1 MTARRDLCRRFAAM
15 RVDVLVGAM
24 LAVAVLIVSAAPA
37 RLAAAEPDAGAFID
51 DALVLRAAGIK
62 GEAAGVLSEMP
73 GAGRVGGEERLG
85 VLWAP
90 FFDNAIVKLGR
101 LQSSVP
107 VALYYNP
114 LLDVALLTLWEQ
126 RDGRYRVVAVRALPG
141 ERLAEPGAEVP
152 PGPSWMAAED
162 GALEAL
168 ERTTAARLG
177 AFRAMHP
184 ADAREP
190 GRDASTFAAAAADF
204 KAALPRL
211 VWNAAQRARWSD
223 EARPWLRPVLAVVE
237 AVLGA
242 GQAGALV
249 GAAPETDAEVAAAL
263 AQMPAGFAGGL
274 ALDMALDIGA
284 GEHLLIG
291 SLPEDG
297 DVYVLA
303 RCRLEGVVCGLRRFG
318 LVSLLE

>member
-1 MTARRDLCRRFAAM
+1 MTAERDAYPRIVEPRVGVLAGAVLAA
-15 RVDVLVGAM
+15 VVLVA
-24 LAVAVLIVSAAPA
+24 SAAPA
-37 RLAAAEPDAGAFID
+37 RSAEVEPDAGAFVGD
-51 DALVLRAAGIK
+51 VLALRT
-62 GEAAGVLSEMP
+62 AGVNGKAAVMLAEMP
-73 GAGRVGGEERLG
+73 GAGRVGGEARLG

-101 LQSSVP
+101 LQSPVP

-114 LLDVALLTLWEQ
+114 LLDVALLTLWERQ
-126 RDGRYRVVAVRALPG
+126 GEPYRVVSVRALPG
-141 ERLAEPGAEVP
+141 ERLAEPGVEVP

-168 ERTTAARLG
+168 ELTTAARLA
-177 AFRAMHP
+177 AFRVTHP
-184 ADAREP
+184 AEAREP
-190 GRDASTFAAAAADF
+190 GRDTSTFAAAAADF

-211 VWNAAQRARWSD
+211 VWNAAQRTRWSE

-242 GQAGALV
+242 GQAGALRGV
-249 GAAPETDAEVAAAL
+249 APETGAEVAAAL
-263 AQMPAGFAGGL
+263 AQMPAGFAAGL

-303 RCRLEGVVCGLRRFG
+303 RCRLEGGVCGLRRFG

>member
-1 MTARRDLCRRFAAM
+1 
-15 RVDVLVGAM
+15 M
-24 LAVAVLIVSAAPA
+24 LA
-37 RLAAAEPDAGAFID
+37 
-51 DALVLRAAGIK
+51 LRAAGLK
-62 GEAAGVLSEMP
+62 GEASTVLTGMP
-73 GAGRVGGEERLG
+73 GAGRVGSDERLG

-101 LQSSVP
+101 VLSPVP
-107 VALYYNP
+107 VAVYYNP
-114 LLDVALLTLWEQ
+114 LLDVALLTLWERQ
-126 RDGRYRVVAVRALPG
+126 GERYLVALVRALPG
-141 ERLAEPGAEVP
+141 ERLAEPGAEAP

-168 ERTTAARLG
+168 ARTTAARLG
-177 AFRAMHP
+177 AFRAAHP
-184 ADAREP
+184 AGARDP
-190 GRDASTFAAAAADF
+190 GRDASTFASAAADF

-211 VWNAAQRARWSD
+211 VWNAAQRARWSE
-223 EARPWLRPVLAVVE
+223 EARPWLRPVLAAVE

-242 GQAGALV
+242 GHAGALV
-249 GAAPETDAEVAAAL
+249 GVAPETDAEVAAAL
-263 AQMPAGFAGGL
+263 AQMPAGFAAGL
-274 ALDMALDIGA
+274 ALDMALDVGA

-303 RCRLEGVVCGLRRFG
+303 RCRIEGGVCGLRRFG

>member
-1 MTARRDLCRRFAAM
+1 MTAERNSYRRPAGVCIG
-15 RVDVLVGAM
+15 VLVGAM

-101 LQSSVP
+101 LHAPVP

-114 LLDVALLTLWEQ
+114 LLDVALLTLWERQ
-126 RDGRYRVVAVRALPG
+126 GERYGVVSVRALPG

-168 ERTTAARLG
+168 GRTAAARLD
-177 AFRAMHP
+177 AFRAVHP
-184 ADAREP
+184 AEARDP

-211 VWNAAQRARWSD
+211 VWNAAQRARWSED
-223 EARPWLRPVLAVVE
+223 ARPWLRPVLAVVE
-237 AVLGA
+237 VVLSVGDA
-242 GQAGALV
+242 GTLRGV
-249 GAAPETDAEVAAAL
+249 APETDTEVAAAL